1 MLKSVLFR
9 ASLNCLVFT
18 LANADFNCRGKSV
31 GYYAETLD
39 DCRTFYVCDDHG
51 RFMTKEF
58 KKAYE
63 KTLDT
68 SIKTFYQCL
77 FFIWN
82 SRKRGF
88 GISSSK
94 FSGLFWNFA
103 LPCSDRFSSTATHFR
118 PLLRPSHGLHVT
130 LTTLPS
136 K

>member
-1 MLKSVLFR
+1 MCRDVDTMLKSVLFR
-9 ASLNCLVFT
+9 VSLNCLVFT

-68 SIKTFYQCL
+68 SIKNVL
-77 FFIWN
+77 PVFI
-82 SRKRGF
+82 SHL
-88 GISSSK
+88 K
-94 FSGLFWNFA
+94 FPKTWFWNFFFEIQRA
-103 LPCSDRFSSTATHFR
+103 FLEFLIT
-118 PLLRPSHGLHVT
+118 
-130 LTTLPS
+130 

>member
-1 MLKSVLFR
+1 MCRDVDTMLKSVLFR

-68 SIKTFYQCL
+68 SIKNVLPVFIFHLYVWAAKMVFYVKTVSAKAVVAC
-77 FFIWN
+77 
-82 SRKRGF
+82 
-88 GISSSK
+88 
-94 FSGLFWNFA
+94 
-103 LPCSDRFSSTATHFR
+103 T
-118 PLLRPSHGLHVT
+118 
-130 LTTLPS
+130 
-136 K
+136 

>member
-1 MLKSVLFR
+1 MCRDVDTMLKSVLFR
-9 ASLNCLVFT
+9 VSLNCLVFT

-68 SIKTFYQCL
+68 SIKNVL
-77 FFIWN
+77 PVFI
-82 SRKRGF
+82 SQL
-88 GISSSK
+88 K
-94 FSGLFWNFA
+94 FPKTWF
-103 LPCSDRFSSTATHFR
+103 
-118 PLLRPSHGLHVT
+118 
-130 LTTLPS
+130 
-136 K
+136 